1 MRRAALPG
9 GLTQAM
15 KALRITC
22 RATYEIAN
30 RGARSPNASGIA
42 MDISRLASI
51 TTSST
56 TRTGGLSGSTKL
68 VIQVV

>member
-1 MRRAALPG
+1 
-9 GLTQAM
+9 M

-22 RATYEIAN
+22 METYAIAN
-30 RGARSPNASGIA
+30 RGARSPNACGIA
-42 MDISRLASI
+42 IDIRRLASI

-56 TRTGGLSGSTKL
+56 TRTGGLSGSMKL

>member
-1 MRRAALPG
+1 MNR
-9 GLTQAM
+9 
-15 KALRITC
+15 LRITC
-22 RATYEIAN
+22 RATYEIAKS
-30 RGARSPNASGIA
+30 GARSPNASGIA
-42 MDISRLASI
+42 MDIRRLASI